1 MRRLTCDFRSIS
13 SVYAEA
19 MTKQIVILGKCG
31 PTEDTKALG
40 ALMRSISETEP
51 DELVLFEQS
60 LRLLERLRE
69 VFDGSIGAHTGI
81 ADAGLA
87 VTELPEVYDIAPG
100 WVSSSR
106 ADYEA
111 SRIAG
116 NTALRAAKTLSTC
129 LVLGH
134 TGRIGLGSYTF
145 GYGGSAAETVTG
157 MEVGDYQHGFGL
169 LTVNGQHVKP
179 HVVSL

>member
-60 LRLLERLRE
+60 LRLLDRLRE
-69 VFDGSIGAHTGI
+69 VFD
-81 ADAGLA
+81 
-87 VTELPEVYDIAPG
+87 PG